1 MNKIFSS
8 FNTMIICKTIENV
21 AMTAGIVYAACYFER
36 WTILWFLF
44 LPALNGLSFKN
55 RSDEKDG

>member
-1 MNKIFSS
+1 MIMDKLFSS
-8 FNTMIICKTIENV
+8 FNTMIICKAIENV

-44 LPALNGLSFKN
+44 LPALNGLTLQ
-55 RSDEKDG
+55 RRREE